1 METGL
6 GVAILG
12 GAAAGLLRILRAA
25 WHAEATAQLARQ
37 TRAARRE
44 QWRRA
49 GTDLPPKVKAYLEE
63 L

>member
-1 METGL
+1 METVL
-6 GVAILG
+6 GVVILG
-12 GAAAGLLRILRAA
+12 GAAGLWRIVRAA
-25 WHAEATAQLARQ
+25 WHADATARLARQ

-49 GTDLPPKVKAYLEE
+49 GEELPPKVKAFLEG